1 MKASRWLSDTLRR
14 LNSRERIVVIGGA
27 AISAVAAVA
36 VLVVLP
42 QARRWLDR
50 EDQIAMHAEQ
60 LARLESLVEREDMV
74 RDRLAALERE
84 RTAAARQLLEGETA
98 AVAASSLQLLLNR
111 YATESRVELDRVDA
125 VSRPADT
132 DGITE
137 IPARISVRG
146 DIYGLVDLLFYL
158 QNGEKLLVVD
168 ELRVG
173 QVPAGRGT
181 VELLTASVSLHGYY
195 RNRGGTP

>member
-1 MKASRWLSDTLRR
+1 MRASRWLSDTFRR

-27 AISAVAAVA
+27 AVSTVALLA

-42 QARRWLDR
+42 QARRWLER
-50 EDQIAMHAEQ
+50 EDQIAMLAEQ
-60 LARLESLVEREDMV
+60 LARLESLVEREDAV
-74 RDRLAALERE
+74 RDRLTALEAE
-84 RTAAARQLLEGETA
+84 RVATARQLLEGETT

-132 DGITE
+132 EGITE
-137 IPARISVRG
+137 IPARIAVRG

-173 QVPAGRGT
+173 QVPTGRGMA
-181 VELLTASVSLHGYY
+181 ELLTVSVSLHGYY
-195 RNRGGTP
+195 RSGGGTP